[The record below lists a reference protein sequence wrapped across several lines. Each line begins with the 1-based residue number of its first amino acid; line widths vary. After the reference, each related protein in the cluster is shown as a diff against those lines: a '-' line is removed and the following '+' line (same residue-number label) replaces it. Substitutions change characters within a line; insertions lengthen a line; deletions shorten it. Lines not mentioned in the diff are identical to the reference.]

1 MCISKSK
8 IYSWIKI
15 VLKIDFLKINFLKI
29 DFLKIDFSKIDFLKI
44 NFLKIDFSK
53 IDLPKHQKDEQ
64 IETANY
70 FWPEWM
76 LLKCWIYMCLQLLHT
91 NNCELNV
98 NL

>member
-15 VLKIDFLKINFLKI
+15 VL
-29 DFLKIDFSKIDFLKI
+29 KIDFLKI